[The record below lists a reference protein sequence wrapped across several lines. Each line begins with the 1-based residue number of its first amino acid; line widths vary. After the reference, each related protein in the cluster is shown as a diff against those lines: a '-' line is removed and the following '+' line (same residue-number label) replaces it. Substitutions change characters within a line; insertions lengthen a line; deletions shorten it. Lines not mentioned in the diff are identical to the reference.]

1 MQALSFNDM
10 MTWRK
15 RENPPFMLMTRSRRW
30 SPEDDAQ
37 LRELFLAGLSPMRM
51 AIRLK
56 RTQRAV
62 EVRIAAL
69 KLRHPQPVNVG
80 HTRVVTPK

>member
-1 MQALSFNDM
+1 
-10 MTWRK
+10 
-15 RENPPFMLMTRSRRW
+15 MLVMTRSRRW

-37 LRELFLAGLSPMRM
+37 LRELFLAGLSPMRL

-62 EVRIAAL
+62 EVRIGAL
-69 KLRHPQPVNVG
+69 KLRQA
-80 HTRVVTPK
+80 RALTPAEVAHAK

>member
-1 MQALSFNDM
+1 
-10 MTWRK
+10 
-15 RENPPFMLMTRSRRW
+15 MLMMTRSRRW

-37 LRELFLAGLSPMRM
+37 LRELFLAGFSPMRL

-62 EVRIAAL
+62 EVRITAL
-69 KLRHPQPVNVG
+69 KLRRQPELRDVQVA
-80 HTRVVTPK
+80 TSK

>member
-1 MQALSFNDM
+1 MIVPVYAKM
-10 MTWRK
+10 
-15 RENPPFMLMTRSRRW
+15 PPYMLMTRSRRW

-37 LRELFLAGLSPMRM
+37 LRALFLAGLSPMRM

-69 KLRHPQPVNVG
+69 KLRQPPALDLG
-80 HTRVVTPK
+80 AQAVVPK